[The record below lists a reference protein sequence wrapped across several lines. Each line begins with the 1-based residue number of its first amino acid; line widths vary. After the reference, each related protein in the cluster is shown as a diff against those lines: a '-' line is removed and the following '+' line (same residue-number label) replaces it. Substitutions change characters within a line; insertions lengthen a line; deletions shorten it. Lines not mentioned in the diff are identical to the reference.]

1 LCQHQL
7 RMRMGWSESRLGVRG
22 DYGRLPST
30 YTMTL
35 TVDSW
40 RLRSAGEVS
49 FMSTTKKVLHALSYS
64 PPIMTMTTTK
74 RHCYSDFTPRPVE
87 MSSIQLGHSRS
98 QSGSS
103 VSLWASGSLLK
114 ITKKDLK
121 YIKSSSNGHPVANR
135 AVDPPRRKSLTL
147 GGFR

>member
-1 LCQHQL
+1 
-7 RMRMGWSESRLGVRG
+7 MRMGWSESRLGVRG
-22 DYGRLPST
+22 DCGRLPST
-30 YTMTL
+30 YTMTLL

-49 FMSTTKKVLHALSYS
+49 FMSTTKKVL
-64 PPIMTMTTTK
+64 TMTTTK
-74 RHCYSDFTPRPVE
+74 RHCHTDFTPRPVE

-103 VSLWASGSLLK
+103 VSLWASGILLK

-121 YIKSSSNGHPVANR
+121 YLKSSSSNGHPVANC

-147 GGFR
+147 GGFI